1 MKKSLLKNN
10 FKSIHRTRR
19 RFISILIMAFL
30 GVGFYSG
37 LVASSP
43 DMLDSLDKYADSS
56 NLYDINIISTL
67 GLTDDDINAV
77 KQIDGIENAYGT
89 QTKDSLSKIDDKE
102 NICKVIEFNENI
114 NVPVITSGRNI
125 QNENECLLD
134 SAIIRTGSG
143 AEDYIGK
150 KIILENEDK
159 DSDDNPIFTVKEFEI
174 VGIVESPIYISGERG
189 NTSIGNGTVS
199 FYIFTQDNVIN
210 MDYYTGL
217 YATVKGAKG
226 TVTNSDEY
234 LNLVNPV
241 LDKLDNIKQERENS
255 RYNQLVDDATNK
267 VTDAQK
273 EFDDKKRDVEKEL
286 KDAKDKLD
294 KAESKINSSE
304 KKLLKAEK
312 EVKKQ
317 ENTANNKFKEL
328 SNQLKSAEK
337 ELSKQYD
344 QLEIAKKTTPE
355 IPEYQTKLVL
365 WEKELNSKKEE
376 ISNQKAQLEKSKKD
390 SLSKIKK
397 AKAEIK
403 ENKNKLNKSRKT
415 LAEKKKDYE
424 AGKKKADKKL
434 QNAQSKLDD
443 AKEEIKKIEKC
454 KWYIQDRLDNTGY
467 NNIFDAIKTMS
478 NISKLFPI
486 IFYLVAVLI
495 SLTSM
500 TRMIE
505 EERIE
510 IGTLKALGYTNM
522 QIMSKYLIY
531 SILACT
537 IGGFLGM
544 TIGLYLI
551 PNIVWILYGM
561 IYKISHFYC
570 TYRVD
575 IGIIGIIIS
584 FVCIGGATIFV
595 ANQEL
600 KEMPSVL
607 MRPKPPKKGKK
618 ILLEKIPF
626 IWKKFNF
633 SHKVIARNIFRYKK
647 RAIMTIVGI
656 AGCTGLMLAGFGIKD
671 SIMDIPTDQFEKI
684 FKYDVSVSL
693 SNTDGLDNLENYL
706 KSNDNVNNYVKICAT
721 TGELKNDT
729 KNFNTTVFV
738 PNSLDNYTNVY
749 NLMNYQTNESVTLND
764 DGIIITDK
772 AADMLDVTYG
782 DYITFIDSNDVEY
795 RFKVEN
801 IAKNHVGHCIYM
813 SKNFYEKNIKSYKT
827 NMVYINYNDI
837 TTDLENRI
845 SEDILNMDGVA
856 SVSVISALMKTVSD
870 MLNTMN
876 YVVVILIVSSAL
888 LAFVVLYNLANINIA
903 ERQREIATLKVLGF
917 HDNEVDNYINK
928 ENIIFTFVGIALG
941 LVFGT
946 FLTSGIIASI
956 EIDSLRFM
964 KNIRLLSYVYSSAIT
979 LLFSFIV
986 NFIIHFILK
995 KIDMIESL
1003 KSVE

>member
-217 YATVKGAKG
+217 YATVKGAKD

-241 LDKLDNIKQERENS
+241 LDKLDNIKQEREDS
-255 RYNQLVDDATNK
+255 RYNQLVDEATRK
-267 VTDAQK
+267 VNDAQK

-304 KKLLKAEK
+304 KKLLKAGK
-312 EVKKQ
+312 EIKKQ

-328 SNQLKSAEK
+328 SNQLKSAEN
-337 ELSKQYD
+337 ELSKQYE
-344 QLEIAKKTTPE
+344 QLEIAKKNTPE

-376 ISNQKAQLEKSKKD
+376 ISNQKNQLEKSKKD

-434 QNAQSKLDD
+434 QDAQSKLDD

-478 NISKLFPI
+478 NISKMFPI

-544 TIGLYLI
+544 TVGLYLL
-551 PNIVWILYGM
+551 PNIVWILYDM
-561 IYKISHFYC
+561 IYNIPHFYC
-570 TYRVD
+570 TYRVG

-626 IWKKFNF
+626 IWKRFNF
-633 SHKVIARNIFRYKK
+633 SHKVTARNIFRYKK

-656 AGCTGLMLAGFGIKD
+656 AGCTGLMLTGFGIKD

-684 FKYDVSVSL
+684 FKYDASVSL
-693 SNTDGLDNLENYL
+693 SNTDGLEDLENYL

-721 TGELKNDT
+721 TGKLKNDA

-738 PNSLDNYTNVY
+738 PDSLDNYSNAY
-749 NLMNYQTNESVTLND
+749 NLTNYQTNESITLNN

-772 AADMLDVTYG
+772 AADMLGVTYG
-782 DYITFIDSNDVEY
+782 DYITFIDSDDIEY
-795 RFKVEN
+795 QFKVEN
-801 IAKNHVGHCIYM
+801 IAKNHVGHYVYM
-813 SKNFYEKNIKSYKT
+813 SKDFYEKNIKSYQT

-837 TTDLENRI
+837 TTDSESRI

-979 LLFSFIV
+979 LLFSFVV